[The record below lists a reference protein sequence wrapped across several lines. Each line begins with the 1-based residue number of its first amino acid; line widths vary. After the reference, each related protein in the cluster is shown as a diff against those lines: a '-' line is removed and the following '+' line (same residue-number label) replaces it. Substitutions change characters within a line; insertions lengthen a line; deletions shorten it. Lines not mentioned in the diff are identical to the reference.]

1 MKFGFQ
7 IDPVHTL
14 NHDTDSTLPMIL
26 ESQKRKNRN
35 FIFSPSSLTFKKN
48 TVYALVKEI
57 KFKNNKLNSYII
69 SSEKILNLN
78 SLNCIFIRQDPPYNM
93 EYISSMHLL
102 EQLNPKT
109 KVINSPAGIRNAP
122 EKILMLK
129 FKDIIP
135 PTLITRSRKE
145 IDLFMSSCKRSVIKP
160 LYGNGGQG
168 IFLLDKNDKNY
179 NQIIEKFIDE
189 DSVPFIVQKFL
200 PEIIKGDKRI
210 ILINGEPVAALK
222 RIPKTN
228 EFRSNIHVGGNT
240 KAVKLSKN
248 DRKICGIIKETLI
261 NEKLFFAGIDVIG
274 NYLTEINVTSPTCIQ
289 EIKKL
294 HKRLKTTIVYV
305 THDQTEAMSLGTN
318 IAIMDQGKIQQCDTP
333 KNIYNKPQNMFVADF
348 IGSPSMNLLEG
359 SLNNKIFK
367 PNGSDN
373 VQIPLEKY
381 DFINTKKRGH

>member
-1 MKFGFQ
+1 MKYGFQ

-35 FIFSPSSLTFKKN
+35 FIFPPSSLTFKKN

-168 IFLLDKNDKNY
+168 VFLLDKKDKNY

-248 DRKICGIIKETLI
+248 DRKICSIIKETLI

-294 HKRLKTTIVYV
+294 HKIDV
-305 THDQTEAMSLGTN
+305 A
-318 IAIMDQGKIQQCDTP
+318 KI
-333 KNIYNKPQNMFVADF
+333 
-348 IGSPSMNLLEG
+348 
-359 SLNNKIFK
+359 IFDK
-367 PNGSDN
+367 LD
-373 VQIPLEKY
+373 E
-381 DFINTKKRGH
+381 

>member
-35 FIFSPSSLTFKKN
+35 FIFSPRSLTFKKN

-168 IFLLDKNDKNY
+168 IFLLDKKDKNY

-200 PEIIKGDKRI
+200 PEITKGDKRI

-248 DRKICGIIKETLI
+248 DRKICSIIKETLI

-294 HKRLKTTIVYV
+294 HKIDV
-305 THDQTEAMSLGTN
+305 A
-318 IAIMDQGKIQQCDTP
+318 KI
-333 KNIYNKPQNMFVADF
+333 
-348 IGSPSMNLLEG
+348 
-359 SLNNKIFK
+359 IFDK
-367 PNGSDN
+367 LD
-373 VQIPLEKY
+373 E
-381 DFINTKKRGH
+381 

>member
-35 FIFSPSSLTFKKN
+35 FIFSPRSLTFKKN

-210 ILINGEPVAALK
+210 ILIKGEPVAALK

-248 DRKICGIIKETLI
+248 DRKICSIIKETLI

-294 HKRLKTTIVYV
+294 HKIDV
-305 THDQTEAMSLGTN
+305 A
-318 IAIMDQGKIQQCDTP
+318 KI
-333 KNIYNKPQNMFVADF
+333 
-348 IGSPSMNLLEG
+348 
-359 SLNNKIFK
+359 IFDK
-367 PNGSDN
+367 LD
-373 VQIPLEKY
+373 E
-381 DFINTKKRGH
+381 

>member
-1 MKFGFQ
+1 MKYGFQ

-168 IFLLDKNDKNY
+168 IFLLDKKDKNY

-210 ILINGEPVAALK
+210 ILINGEPIAALK
-222 RIPKTN
+222 RIPKKN
-228 EFRSNIHVGGNT
+228 EFRSNIHVGGST
-240 KAVKLSKN
+240 KAVALTRN
-248 DRKICGIIKETLI
+248 DIKICNIIKETLI
-261 NEKLFFAGIDVIG
+261 SEKLFFVGIDIIG

-289 EIKKL
+289 EIRRV
-294 HKRLKTTIVYV
+294 HKIDIAKIIFDRLGY
-305 THDQTEAMSLGTN
+305 
-318 IAIMDQGKIQQCDTP
+318 
-333 KNIYNKPQNMFVADF
+333 
-348 IGSPSMNLLEG
+348 
-359 SLNNKIFK
+359 
-367 PNGSDN
+367 
-373 VQIPLEKY
+373 
-381 DFINTKKRGH
+381 

>member
-200 PEIIKGDKRI
+200 PEITKGDKRI

-248 DRKICGIIKETLI
+248 DRKICSIIKETLI

-294 HKRLKTTIVYV
+294 HKIDV
-305 THDQTEAMSLGTN
+305 A
-318 IAIMDQGKIQQCDTP
+318 KI
-333 KNIYNKPQNMFVADF
+333 
-348 IGSPSMNLLEG
+348 
-359 SLNNKIFK
+359 IFDK
-367 PNGSDN
+367 LD
-373 VQIPLEKY
+373 E
-381 DFINTKKRGH
+381 

>member
-1 MKFGFQ
+1 MKYGFQ
-7 IDPVHTL
+7 IDPVSTL
-14 NHDTDSTLPMIL
+14 NHDTDSTLPMIF

-48 TVYALVKEI
+48 TTYALANEI
-57 KFKNNKLNSYII
+57 KFKNNKLSSYII
-69 SSEKILNLN
+69 SREKILNLN
-78 SLNCIFIRQDPPYNM
+78 SLDYIFIRQDPPYNM

-102 EQLNPKT
+102 EQLDSKT
-109 KVINSPAGIRNAP
+109 KVVNSPSGIRNAP

-135 PTLITRSRKE
+135 PTLITRSRNE
-145 IDLFMSSCKRSVIKP
+145 IDLFMNNYKKSVIKP

-189 DSVPFIVQKFL
+189 ESTPFIVQKFL
-200 PEIIKGDKRI
+200 PEIKKGDKRI

-222 RIPKTN
+222 RIPKKN

-240 KAVKLSKN
+240 EAVKLSKN
-248 DRKICGIIKETLI
+248 DRKICSIIKETLI
-261 NEKLFFAGIDVIG
+261 SEKLFFVGIDVIG

-294 HKRLKTTIVYV
+294 HKIDV
-305 THDQTEAMSLGTN
+305 A
-318 IAIMDQGKIQQCDTP
+318 KI
-333 KNIYNKPQNMFVADF
+333 IYD
-348 IGSPSMNLLEG
+348 GLDE
-359 SLNNKIFK
+359 
-367 PNGSDN
+367 
-373 VQIPLEKY
+373 
-381 DFINTKKRGH
+381 

>member
-7 IDPVHTL
+7 IDPVHSL

-48 TVYALVKEI
+48 TVCALVKEI

-102 EQLNPKT
+102 EQLNLKT

-168 IFLLDKNDKNY
+168 IFLLDKKDKNY

-248 DRKICGIIKETLI
+248 DRKICSIIKETLI

-294 HKRLKTTIVYV
+294 HKIDV
-305 THDQTEAMSLGTN
+305 A
-318 IAIMDQGKIQQCDTP
+318 KI
-333 KNIYNKPQNMFVADF
+333 
-348 IGSPSMNLLEG
+348 
-359 SLNNKIFK
+359 IFDK
-367 PNGSDN
+367 LD
-373 VQIPLEKY
+373 E
-381 DFINTKKRGH
+381 

>member
-168 IFLLDKNDKNY
+168 IFLLDKKDKNY

-222 RIPKTN
+222 RIPKIY

-248 DRKICGIIKETLI
+248 DRKICSIIKETLI

-294 HKRLKTTIVYV
+294 HKIDV
-305 THDQTEAMSLGTN
+305 A
-318 IAIMDQGKIQQCDTP
+318 KI
-333 KNIYNKPQNMFVADF
+333 
-348 IGSPSMNLLEG
+348 
-359 SLNNKIFK
+359 IFDK
-367 PNGSDN
+367 LD
-373 VQIPLEKY
+373 E
-381 DFINTKKRGH
+381 

>member
-1 MKFGFQ
+1 MKYGFQ

-35 FIFSPSSLTFKKN
+35 FIFSPRSLTFKKN

-168 IFLLDKNDKNY
+168 IFLLDKKDKNY

-189 DSVPFIVQKFL
+189 DSIPFIVQKFL

-248 DRKICGIIKETLI
+248 DRKICSIIKETLI

-294 HKRLKTTIVYV
+294 HKIDV
-305 THDQTEAMSLGTN
+305 A
-318 IAIMDQGKIQQCDTP
+318 KI
-333 KNIYNKPQNMFVADF
+333 
-348 IGSPSMNLLEG
+348 
-359 SLNNKIFK
+359 IFDK
-367 PNGSDN
+367 LD
-373 VQIPLEKY
+373 E
-381 DFINTKKRGH
+381 

>member
-35 FIFSPSSLTFKKN
+35 FIFSPRSLTFKKN
-48 TVYALVKEI
+48 TVYALVNEI

-168 IFLLDKNDKNY
+168 IFLLDRKDKNY

-248 DRKICGIIKETLI
+248 DRKICSIIKETLI

-294 HKRLKTTIVYV
+294 HKIDV
-305 THDQTEAMSLGTN
+305 A
-318 IAIMDQGKIQQCDTP
+318 KI
-333 KNIYNKPQNMFVADF
+333 
-348 IGSPSMNLLEG
+348 
-359 SLNNKIFK
+359 IFDK
-367 PNGSDN
+367 LD
-373 VQIPLEKY
+373 E
-381 DFINTKKRGH
+381 

>member
-7 IDPVHTL
+7 IDPIHTL
-14 NHDTDSTLPMIL
+14 NHNTDSTLPMIL

-78 SLNCIFIRQDPPYNM
+78 SLSCIFIRQDPPYNM
-93 EYISSMHLL
+93 EYKSSMHLL

-109 KVINSPAGIRNAP
+109 KVINGPAGIRNAP

-168 IFLLDKNDKNY
+168 IFLLDKKDKNY

-222 RIPKTN
+222 RIPKKN

-248 DRKICGIIKETLI
+248 DRKICSIIKETLI

-294 HKRLKTTIVYV
+294 HKIDV
-305 THDQTEAMSLGTN
+305 A
-318 IAIMDQGKIQQCDTP
+318 KI
-333 KNIYNKPQNMFVADF
+333 
-348 IGSPSMNLLEG
+348 
-359 SLNNKIFK
+359 IFDK
-367 PNGSDN
+367 LD
-373 VQIPLEKY
+373 E
-381 DFINTKKRGH
+381 

>member
-1 MKFGFQ
+1 
-7 IDPVHTL
+7 
-14 NHDTDSTLPMIL
+14 
-26 ESQKRKNRN
+26 
-35 FIFSPSSLTFKKN
+35 
-48 TVYALVKEI
+48 
-57 KFKNNKLNSYII
+57 
-69 SSEKILNLN
+69 
-78 SLNCIFIRQDPPYNM
+78 
-93 EYISSMHLL
+93 
-102 EQLNPKT
+102 
-109 KVINSPAGIRNAP
+109 
-122 EKILMLK
+122 MLK

-248 DRKICGIIKETLI
+248 DRKICSIIKETLI

-294 HKRLKTTIVYV
+294 HKIDV
-305 THDQTEAMSLGTN
+305 A
-318 IAIMDQGKIQQCDTP
+318 KI
-333 KNIYNKPQNMFVADF
+333 
-348 IGSPSMNLLEG
+348 
-359 SLNNKIFK
+359 IFDK
-367 PNGSDN
+367 LD
-373 VQIPLEKY
+373 E
-381 DFINTKKRGH
+381 

>member
-35 FIFSPSSLTFKKN
+35 FIFSPRSLTFKKN

-102 EQLNPKT
+102 EQLNLKT

-168 IFLLDKNDKNY
+168 IFLLDKKDKNY

-248 DRKICGIIKETLI
+248 DRKICSIIKETLI

-294 HKRLKTTIVYV
+294 HKIDV
-305 THDQTEAMSLGTN
+305 A
-318 IAIMDQGKIQQCDTP
+318 KI
-333 KNIYNKPQNMFVADF
+333 
-348 IGSPSMNLLEG
+348 
-359 SLNNKIFK
+359 IFDK
-367 PNGSDN
+367 LD
-373 VQIPLEKY
+373 E
-381 DFINTKKRGH
+381 

>member
-35 FIFSPSSLTFKKN
+35 FIFSPRSLTFKKN

-168 IFLLDKNDKNY
+168 IFLLDKKDKNY

-248 DRKICGIIKETLI
+248 DRKICSIIKETLI

-294 HKRLKTTIVYV
+294 HKIDV
-305 THDQTEAMSLGTN
+305 A
-318 IAIMDQGKIQQCDTP
+318 KI
-333 KNIYNKPQNMFVADF
+333 
-348 IGSPSMNLLEG
+348 
-359 SLNNKIFK
+359 IFDK
-367 PNGSDN
+367 LD
-373 VQIPLEKY
+373 E
-381 DFINTKKRGH
+381 